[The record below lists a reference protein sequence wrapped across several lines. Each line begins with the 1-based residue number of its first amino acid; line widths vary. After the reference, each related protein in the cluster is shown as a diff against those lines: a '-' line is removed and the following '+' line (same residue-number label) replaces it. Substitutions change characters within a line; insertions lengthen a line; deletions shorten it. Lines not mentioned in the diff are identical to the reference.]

1 MLGARERQRPICFV
15 KQKAL
20 ADGPLLEAKSER
32 LQRRH
37 PSSICSFFS
46 SSVFI
51 RRFISFG
58 SSSLLLLSCCSRN
71 ALLLL
76 FGGGANVLCVL
87 HSVYG
92 LATRDEPARRPIPFT
107 VYRKKEKKERMRI
120 GCILHVHYTCT
131 SCTYMCNK
139 KARLGIYEYS
149 KKKNGRQLEQRFQ
162 TFEYST

>member
-1 MLGARERQRPICFV
+1 MRILFFLPSDNIKDDFSLTFWRMRTDRDTKPYKIEQVLGARERQRPICFV

-76 FGGGANVLCVL
+76 FGGGANVLLRVAL
-87 HSVYG
+87 G
-92 LATRDEPARRPIPFT
+92 LRPRNTRRTGAKAYT
-107 VYRKKEKKERMRI
+107 VYSI
-120 GCILHVHYTCT
+120 
-131 SCTYMCNK
+131 
-139 KARLGIYEYS
+139 
-149 KKKNGRQLEQRFQ
+149 
-162 TFEYST
+162 